1 MHALGVRVDV
11 GGVEYRVGAGKSGE
25 GGAQQACPVLPHKKH
40 RTCMGVDATQD
51 AEGGQP
57 AAHSQVVF
65 YFFNGGGLGII
76 LDPSV
81 LGRRGLAGFAKRE
94 RTGERGASSLICL
107 CTLLRWPCAVSTA
120 PRVPGTPSTAVRSAV
135 RLH

>member
-1 MHALGVRVDV
+1 
-11 GGVEYRVGAGKSGE
+11 
-25 GGAQQACPVLPHKKH
+25 
-40 RTCMGVDATQD
+40 MGVDATQD

-76 LDPSV
+76 ILEPSV

-94 RTGERGASSLICL
+94 RRGERGASLPVATSIR
-107 CTLLRWPCAVSTA
+107 TLPVPLYPTQAVLRCEHRTA
-120 PRVPGTPSTAVRSAV
+120 GTRHSE
-135 RLH
+135 